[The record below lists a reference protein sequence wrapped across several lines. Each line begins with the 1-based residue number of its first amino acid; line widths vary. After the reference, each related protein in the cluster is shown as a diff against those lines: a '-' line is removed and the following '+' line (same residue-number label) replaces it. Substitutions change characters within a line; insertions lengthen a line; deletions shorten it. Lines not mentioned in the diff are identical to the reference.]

1 LSALTNMIFA
11 VTLHKADPDIIVGHD
26 FLGVSLDILLHRMRD
41 LKADHWSRIGRFR
54 RTKWPGI
61 GRQGTNLRFL
71 NGRLLCDLASD
82 GAKSMIASTTWSLT
96 EMCATHLK
104 SVRQDIDAE
113 DTPSYFDDS
122 VSTPDRLIT
131 FVRHCE
137 LDAHYQMAIAA
148 KVQILPL
155 TRQLTN
161 LAGNSWCANTSANP
175 LDDAKTPRS
184 QEQDSEWRAR
194 GTQRIHSVARV
205 PSFEV
210 HTPGQAVGK
219 EGRPGQS

>member
-1 LSALTNMIFA
+1 MIFP
-11 VTLHKADPDIIVGHD
+11 VTLHKADPDVIVGHD
-26 FLGVSLDILLHRMRD
+26 FVGVSLDILLHRMRD

-61 GRQGTNLRFL
+61 GRQGTNLRFM
-71 NGRLLCDLASD
+71 NGRLVCDLASD
-82 GAKSMIASTTWSLT
+82 GARSMISSTTWSLT

-104 SVRQDIDAE
+104 SARQDIDPE
-113 DTPSYFDDS
+113 DTPSFFDDS

-137 LDAHYQMAIAA
+137 LDAHYHMAIAA

-161 LAGNSWCANTSANP
+161 LAGNSWCVIHLQVLSRRLRPFVA
-175 LDDAKTPRS
+175 
-184 QEQDSEWRAR
+184 
-194 GTQRIHSVARV
+194 GTRL
-205 PSFEV
+205 
-210 HTPGQAVGK
+210 
-219 EGRPGQS
+219 